1 MSPTRNLARRAVH
14 QLSTR
19 LERLHEALL
28 GLGQRL
34 RDSIATLVSSHVGA
48 AVREAVRALLEGAL
62 AQPPG
67 NAPRP
72 RQPYGG
78 LYRDDVHRVPDR
90 DDLRRGA
97 WHDDELDD
105 PLYRDELRDDPYRGG
120 PFHERD
126 DLSGPGP
133 GAHGLAR
140 PATPEVGPLPGW
152 WTLLPPLL
160 HLVDWWLRR
169 LAGRPRLLGALGV
182 GLAAALSG
190 VVAGPLAGA
199 VTATTGA
206 AVLLTSLA
214 DGVNDAVAE
223 LAGAVD
229 R

>member
-1 MSPTRNLARRAVH
+1 MIRCSTPAAAR
-14 QLSTR
+14 QDTN
-19 LERLHEALL
+19 
-28 GLGQRL
+28 Q
-34 RDSIATLVSSHVGA
+34 I
-48 AVREAVRALLEGAL
+48 VRSEFGE
-62 AQPPG
+62 
-67 NAPRP
+67 
-72 RQPYGG
+72 
-78 LYRDDVHRVPDR
+78 LYRPVV
-90 DDLRRGA
+90 LRRGDY
-97 WHDDELDD
+97 HDELDD
-105 PLYRDELRDDPYRGG
+105 PLYRDEPYRGDR
-120 PFHERD
+120 FHERD

-133 GAHGLAR
+133 GAHVPAR

-152 WTLLPPLL
+152 WTLLPPVL
-160 HLVDWWLRR
+160 HLLDWWLRR